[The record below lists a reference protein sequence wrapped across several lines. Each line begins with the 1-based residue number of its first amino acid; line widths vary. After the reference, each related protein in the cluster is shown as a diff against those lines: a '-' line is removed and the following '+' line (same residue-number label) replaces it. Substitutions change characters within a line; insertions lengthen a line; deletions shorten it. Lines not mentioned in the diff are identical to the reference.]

1 MSLRLSFQIAKTHLF
16 TRFRQSLIAVLGV
29 TFGIAMFIAMVGLM
43 TGLNDLTREL
53 SMTSTPDIR
62 IYRDI
67 AFERKS
73 ILEEVYPEAFTV
85 VHHQKPKDE
94 VRNLSRGFQ
103 IVELLQKD
111 PRILGVSPQLTSQ
124 VFYNYGPVQ
133 LNGSLVGVNV
143 MDEDL
148 LFDLKSKVKA
158 GRLEDLMVAR
168 DAIMM
173 GSGLAKKLNAHVGD
187 RVTISTP
194 EGFTMKL
201 KVVAI
206 FQMGLGVID
215 DVRSY
220 TSISTVQKVLQVDK
234 KYITDIHVKLK
245 DYLQAREIAPEL
257 LRVYGYDAVDW
268 ETTNATLLVG
278 ETIRNILTYSVSI
291 TLLVVAGFGIY
302 NIMNMT
308 IYNKMRDIAIL
319 KATGFAGHDVLSV
332 FMIESLVIGF
342 LGSSLGLAI
351 GFGISYAIAQVPF
364 DTGGVIAMDHLPV
377 NFKPV
382 SYLTGIVFGMVTTGI
397 AGYLPAKKAAGIDPI
412 EIIRGQ

>member
-1 MSLRLSFQIAKTHLF
+1 
-16 TRFRQSLIAVLGV
+16 
-29 TFGIAMFIAMVGLM
+29 
-43 TGLNDLTREL
+43 
-53 SMTSTPDIR
+53 
-62 IYRDI
+62 
-67 AFERKS
+67 
-73 ILEEVYPEAFTV
+73 
-85 VHHQKPKDE
+85 
-94 VRNLSRGFQ
+94 
-103 IVELLQKD
+103 
-111 PRILGVSPQLTSQ
+111 
-124 VFYNYGPVQ
+124 
-133 LNGSLVGVNV
+133 
-143 MDEDL
+143 
-148 LFDLKSKVKA
+148 
-158 GRLEDLMVAR
+158 
-168 DAIMM
+168 
-173 GSGLAKKLNAHVGD
+173 
-187 RVTISTP
+187 
-194 EGFTMKL
+194 
-201 KVVAI
+201 
-206 FQMGLGVID
+206 
-215 DVRSY
+215 VRSY

-257 LRVYGYDAVDW
+257 QRVYGYDAVDW